1 MLPTRYAR
9 AALIN
14 LLEKERK
21 MARDITLIAMFAA
34 LTAALGL
41 IPRFELG
48 FGVPITAQS
57 LGIMLCGTV
66 LGSWRG
72 FLAALLFIALVA
84 LGLPLLAGGNGGLA
98 VFSGPTAGFL
108 FGFPVAAFVTGLIT
122 EKLRKMPVFPAALIG
137 AVIGGIVVLYA
148 CGIVGMSTVLSKSL
162 TEAAALVT
170 AFIPGDVIKALVAAA
185 ITAGLVN
192 ARPGK
197 VPSRA

>member
-1 MLPTRYAR
+1 M
-9 AALIN
+9 N
-14 LLEKERK
+14 K
-21 MARDITLIAMFAA
+21 DITLIALFAA

-41 IPRFELG
+41 IPKFELA

-66 LGSWRG
+66 LGARRG

-84 LGLPLLAGGNGGLA
+84 LGLPLLAGGKGGLG

-108 FGFPVAAFVTGLIT
+108 FGFPVAAFVAGLLT
-122 EKLRKMPVFPAALIG
+122 EQLRKLPVFSAALLG
-137 AVIGGIVVLYA
+137 ATIGGIVVLYA
-148 CGIVGMSTVLSKSL
+148 FGIVGMSVVLNKTL
-162 TEAAALVT
+162 VEAAALVT
-170 AFIPGDVIKALVAAA
+170 AFIPGDVIKALIAAA
-185 ITAGLVN
+185 ITSGLVQ

>member
-1 MLPTRYAR
+1 
-9 AALIN
+9 
-14 LLEKERK
+14 